1 MADSPA
7 PYIQYPLY
15 NKLTEIDNLKNA
27 YVNATQAVIPVF
39 ILVMPAVNETNIGYQ
54 FGFDANLICLHP
66 SNISSGSETPPALPP
81 ADSAAL
87 GMDCRGGAGLALLG
101 ALGAAILMIL

>member
-15 NKLTEIDNLKNA
+15 NKLTDNDNLKNA

-39 ILVMPAVNETNIGYQ
+39 FLEMPPVNGTAAGSRAAS
-54 FGFDANLICLHP
+54 DVNLICLHP
-66 SNISSGSETPPALPP
+66 SNISSGSETPPALP

-87 GMDCRGGAGLALLG
+87 GKDYERGAGLALLG
-101 ALGAAILMIL
+101 ALGAGILMIL